1 MYTELMEKM
10 IWELK
15 GEPPPPEE
23 IRAEIHLGIPA
34 FISED
39 YMPDERMRL
48 LMYKRISMAKE
59 QADIE
64 EIRRELMDCYAFC
77 PPELENLLQ
86 TITLR
91 HMLEILKSRK
101 MTCDAH
107 FLCIHLSPDTP
118 LALEEII
125 LLSQKKLK
133 GTKLTPDGK
142 LYIPRDNLQNNDP
155 LRFAENVLKILW
167 SRLNTAHKN

>member
-34 FISED
+34 FIPEN

-48 LMYKRISMAKE
+48 LMYKRISMAKDHT
-59 QADIE
+59 DIE
-64 EIRRELMDCYAFC
+64 EIRQELMDCYAFC

-86 TITLR
+86 TIILR
-91 HMLEILKSRK
+91 HMLERLKSHK
-101 MTCDAH
+101 MTCDSN
-107 FLCIHLSPDTP
+107 FLCIHLSPDSP
-118 LALEEII
+118 LDPEKII
-125 LLSQKKLK
+125 LLSRKKLK

-142 LYIPRDNLQNNDP
+142 LYIPMEDMQNKDP
-155 LRFAENVLKILW
+155 LLFAENALKILW
-167 SRLNTAHKN
+167 DQFNTHA